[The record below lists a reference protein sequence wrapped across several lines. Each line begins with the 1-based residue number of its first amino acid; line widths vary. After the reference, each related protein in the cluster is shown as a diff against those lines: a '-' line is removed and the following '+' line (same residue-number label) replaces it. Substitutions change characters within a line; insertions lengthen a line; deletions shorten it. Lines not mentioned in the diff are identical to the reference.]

1 MDRRN
6 FIKAAATTGVL
17 SSAVLSC
24 AGTNTAPPDFAELD
38 KILDQPVLEKSL
50 LKDSVIIESVKLL
63 KNRETF
69 IVEVISKDGAKGYAI
84 SNNMHMKYLYPILT
98 GKVAPFFVGK
108 DARELE
114 SLVDGV
120 YITHSNY
127 KYQGLAFWVCVASVE
142 FAILDLLGRVAG
154 KSCGELLGGVHHQ
167 KIAVYRANNYRG
179 KTASESVERIVENVT
194 KTGAKAA
201 KIKIGGRMSKNKDYP
216 PGRTEKLIPL
226 VRQKLGDDMVLYAD
240 SNGSYDVPNS
250 VRVGRILQDYNYSF
264 FEEPCP
270 FDHYDETKAIADA
283 LKIDIAGGE
292 VESSLWAFRWL
303 IGHDAHQ
310 VVQPDI
316 FYFGGMIRAMRVAR
330 MAATKN
336 IPCTPHIS
344 GSGLGYLYM
353 MQFVSAVANAG
364 PYHEFK
370 GFNKNIPFQ
379 CNTSDFKIID
389 GKIKVPTGP
398 GMGIELNPQFIKK
411 AREV

>member
-1 MDRRN
+1 MNRRN
-6 FIKAAATTGVL
+6 FIKTAAATGIL
-17 SSAVLSC
+17 SSAALGCGKTKIVQ
-24 AGTNTAPPDFAELD
+24 ADFSELD
-38 KILDQPVLEKSL
+38 KVMNQPVLKKSL
-50 LKDSVIIESVKLL
+50 FHNLVIIESVKLL

-69 IVEVISKDGAKGYAI
+69 IVEVISKDGAKGCAI

-120 YITHSNY
+120 YVTHSNY

-167 KIAVYRANNYRG
+167 KIAVYCANNYRG
-179 KTASESVERIVENVT
+179 KTASESVERIVNNVT

-226 VRQKLGDDMVLYAD
+226 VRKKLGDDMVLYAD

-250 VRVGRILQDYNYSF
+250 VRVGKILQDYNYRF

-283 LKIDIAGGE
+283 LEIDIAGGE

-316 FYFGGMIRAMRVAR
+316 FYFGGMIRTMRIAH

-379 CNTSDFKIID
+379 CDTSDFKIID